1 MHWRLRFTVR
11 YACYNNHHSHHDYDH
26 GAAAQSLSVRFVGCV
41 VSMSTPGSE
50 YMSEFAKQAGMIAK
64 LLSRYDATNPMIKAH
79 TVELINR
86 LVTYAT
92 RHLSLVG
99 TYRSIPEE
107 HLHLLATDVAQ
118 FTVRSLPAPFLPPC
132 NTPPRAAVLVAGHV
146 NVSG

>member
-1 MHWRLRFTVR
+1 MLRPVT
-11 YACYNNHHSHHDYDH
+11 
-26 GAAAQSLSVRFVGCV
+26 
-41 VSMSTPGSE
+41 GSE

-64 LLSRYDATNPMIKAH
+64 LLSRYDAANPVIKAH
-79 TVELINR
+79 TVELIDQ

-118 FTVRSLPAPFLPPC
+118 FTVRLNAQENFLYAFAIRKQHSKLAISPWLQTLLTIDFGTWYCSWP
-132 NTPPRAAVLVAGHV
+132 
-146 NVSG
+146 

>member
-1 MHWRLRFTVR
+1 M
-11 YACYNNHHSHHDYDH
+11 N
-26 GAAAQSLSVRFVGCV
+26 CV
-41 VSMSTPGSE
+41 VVACCVVFRVAAGSE

-64 LLSRYDATNPMIKAH
+64 LLSRYDAANPIIIAH
-79 TVELINR
+79 TVELVNR

-118 FTVRSLPAPFLPPC
+118 FTVSK
-132 NTPPRAAVLVAGHV
+132 T
-146 NVSG
+146 VSSIL